1 MMQQIEFSWKT
12 KDGLNLYA
20 KEWKPDGAVKAVVAL
35 VHGLGE
41 HIGRYD
47 HVAEAFGKE
56 GFAMVGFDQRGHGK
70 SDGIRGYETSY
81 DTIMDDIT
89 QNIQNAKDRYPG
101 LPVFLYGHSL
111 GGNLVLYYGLTRK
124 PELKGII
131 ATSPGLATAEPL
143 PPALMLMSKV
153 MYRLAPSMKIKN
165 GLALD
170 GLSHDPEVAKKYIAD
185 SLVHPFISPRLALDM
200 LNAGQYCIDHAAE
213 FPLPL
218 LLMQGT
224 ADRLVSPK
232 KTKEFAAAA
241 PLSKITYKEW
251 SDHYHELH
259 NEPDKAAVIATM
271 VDWMNL
277 ELK

>member
-1 MMQQIEFSWKT
+1 MQQIEFSWKT

-20 KEWKPDGAVKAVVAL
+20 KEWKPDGKVKAAVAL

-47 HVAEAFGKE
+47 HVAEAFGQA
-56 GFAMVGFDQRGHGK
+56 GYAMVGFDQRGHGK
-70 SDGIRGYETSY
+70 SDGIRGYEVSY
-81 DTIMDDIT
+81 DAIMDDIT
-89 QNIQNAKDRYPG
+89 QDIQNAKDRYPG

-111 GGNLVLYYGLTRK
+111 GGNLVLYYALTRK
-124 PELKGII
+124 PELKGVI

-143 PPALMLMSKV
+143 SPALKV
-153 MYRLAPSMKIKN
+153 MTKVLYRLGPSMKIKN
-165 GLALD
+165 GLDLA

-185 SLVHPFISPRLALDM
+185 PLVHPFISPRLALDM
-200 LNAGQYCIDHAAE
+200 LNSGQYSVAHASE

-224 ADRLVSPK
+224 ADRLVSPRT
-232 KTKEFAAAA
+232 TKAFAQAA

-251 SDHYHELH
+251 PDHYHELH
-259 NEPDKAAVIATM
+259 NEPDKADVIKTM
-271 VDWMNL
+271 VNWMNQ
-277 ELK
+277 ELA

>member
-1 MMQQIEFSWKT
+1 MQQIEFSWKT
-12 KDGLNLYA
+12 DDGLNLYA
-20 KEWKPDGAVKAVVAL
+20 KEWKPEGQARAVVAL

-47 HVAEAFGKE
+47 HVAEAFGKA
-56 GFAMVGFDQRGHGK
+56 GIAMVGFDQRGHGR
-70 SDGIRGYETSY
+70 SDGIRGYEKSY
-81 DTIMDDIT
+81 DTIFGDIT
-89 QNIQNAKDRYPG
+89 HDIQNAHERYPG

-111 GGNLVLYYGLTRK
+111 GGNLVLTYTLKMK
-124 PELKGII
+124 PELRGVI

-143 PPALMLMSKV
+143 PAAMMAMTKIL
-153 MYRLAPSMKIKN
+153 YRLGPSLKIKN
-165 GLALD
+165 GLDLD

-185 SLVHPFISPRLALDM
+185 PLVHPYISPRLALDM
-200 LNAGQYCIDHAAE
+200 LNAGDYCVEHAAE

-224 ADRLVSPK
+224 ADRLVNPK
-232 KTKEFAAAA
+232 RTKDFAAAA

-251 SDHYHELH
+251 PDHYHELH
-259 NEPDKAAVIATM
+259 NEPDKDVVIQTM
-271 VDWMNL
+271 IDWMNL

>member
-1 MMQQIEFSWKT
+1 MQQIEFSWKT

-20 KEWKPDGAVKAVVAL
+20 KEWKPEGKVKAVVAL

-47 HVAEAFGKE
+47 HVAEAFGKA
-56 GFAMVGFDQRGHGK
+56 GYATVGFDQRGHGK

-81 DTIMDDIT
+81 DAIMDDIT
-89 QNIQNAKDRYPG
+89 QNIQNARDRYPG

-111 GGNLVLYYGLTRK
+111 GGNLVLFYALTRK
-124 PELKGII
+124 PELKGVI
-131 ATSPGLATAEPL
+131 ATSPGLATAAPL
-143 PPALMLMSKV
+143 SPVLKIMTNIL
-153 MYRLAPSMKIKN
+153 YRLGPSMKIKN
-165 GLALD
+165 GLDLQ
-170 GLSHDPEVAKKYIAD
+170 GLSHDPQVAEKYTAD
-185 SLVHPFISPRLALDM
+185 PLVHPFISPRLALDM
-200 LNAGQYCIDHAAE
+200 LNSGQYCVDHASE

-224 ADRLVSPK
+224 ADRLVSPR
-232 KTKEFAAAA
+232 KTKEFAQAA

-251 SDHYHELH
+251 PDHYHELH
-259 NEPDKAAVIATM
+259 NEPDKADVIKAM
-271 VDWMNL
+271 VGWMDQ